1 VILAELTGDDS
12 IVDTGPPKREVAK
25 PPTKDHVEWRA
36 SALERR
42 KVNYFEV
49 SFVRLFL
56 CG

>member
-1 VILAELTGDDS
+1 MILAELTGDDS